1 MRIITAILIVVFITA
16 TASAEKTTRKKLKLR
31 TDSVTT
37 EAVNIQYEEITV
49 ITDSAIIF
57 TGYDKPIGADRES
70 VFIINN
76 SGQTIDK
83 INITIDYFD
92 ILDRKLTSRTLNII
106 YSIPDKETRLVAFK
120 TWDIQ
125 HSFYYYKSRK
135 PRTQATPY
143 KVTININKAFTKK

>member
-1 MRIITAILIVVFITA
+1 MRIIAAILIAVFITA
-16 TASAEKTTRKKLKLR
+16 AASAEKTTRKKLKLR

-37 EAVNIQYEEITV
+37 EAVTQYKEITAV
-49 ITDSAIIF
+49 TDSAIIF

-76 SGQTIDK
+76 SGQNIDK

-92 ILDRKLTSRTLNII
+92 NLDRKLTSRTLDII
-106 YSIPDKETRLVAFK
+106 YTIPDKETRLVAFK

-143 KVTININKAFTKK
+143 KVTININKAFTKI